1 MSGRREGA
9 PAPSSRELA
18 RLCRRIR
25 RRTAPSQ
32 EKGLPNRA
40 KTCRSKPDE
49 SERSPHPFECIC
61 VECQRRRLQ
70 EWKSAEET
78 RAAQQPSR
86 TDSPKSS
93 KSPRSRKSSKRSRSP
108 EPGAGSPKSTKRSQ
122 SPEPSTSSSQ
132 ASRHPPNRRQR
143 PPAHK
148 AGTRPPSSGYSRYRQ
163 PRRGS
168 LFWHRTRWLAARLII
183 IATLV
188 TAGVIGYHWYSGA
201 PLGAAV
207 EMMTEDYRLAAA
219 CPTESETVFD
229 FLGRASYPDNDSRMS
244 VRYPDGWEAQV
255 CNGDLA
261 YDWSPDTAEAHQP
274 TQTVAPVAAEVFT
287 PDAQATAIPE
297 IRPTAE
303 VPVRRS
309 VATPPSVVEAE
320 SVAVSGMRVDDVT
333 IDAKGL
339 VRTVNILVTNVLD
352 EECTGLVFNVDLLN
366 AEGELVGHMTI
377 GGSGPVPAGKQKK
390 FEQRYVGNTVSEAI
404 VAAITCEGTVAS
416 SIAPT
421 PMPAATN
428 TPAPP
433 PTATNTPAP
442 TLIPPPPLRH
452 IEEKL
457 YMLELINDE
466 RVNTGLNPVVLGDN
480 AAAQLHAETALENC
494 FSSHWGVDGLKPYMR
509 YSLAGG
515 YQSNGENGR
524 GSNYCIK
531 ASDGYR
537 ANSSAKQEILEAM
550 EGWMDSPGH
559 RDNILDPWHKK
570 VNIGLAWDRY
580 NFKAYQHFEG
590 DHVEYGQLPSIKN
603 GVLRMSGTVKNGVR
617 FDDDLDSG
625 VQVYYDPP
633 PHTLTKG
640 QVARTYCYD
649 NGLLVASLRQP
660 LSGGWYYDE
669 DEFIQ
674 TYLPC
679 PDPYSV
685 SANARA
691 GAFS

>member
-1 MSGRREGA
+1 MPRRANQRWRGGDTH
-9 PAPSSRELA
+9 PPY
-18 RLCRRIR
+18 CTCVNCQR
-25 RRTAPSQ
+25 RRLRGWRGEETRSNERQARRRARSQQSRTGPSVPQSAPPDSSKSGTSPPQQSQ
-32 EKGLPNRA
+32 ISPQR
-40 KTCRSKPDE
+40 PDE
-49 SERSPHPFECIC
+49 LERSPHPLECTC

-70 EWKSAEET
+70 QWKSAKET
-78 RAAQQPSR
+78 RAAQRPSR

-93 KSPRSRKSSKRSRSP
+93 KSPRSRKSSKRSRPP
-108 EPGAGSPKSTKRSQ
+108 EPVAGSPKSTKRSQ

-207 EMMTEDYRLAAA
+207 EMMTEDYRLTAA

-261 YDWSPDTAEAHQP
+261 YDWSPDTAEANQP

-320 SVAVSGMRVDDVT
+320 SVVVSGMRVDDVT

-428 TPAPP
+428 TPAPTPTRLP
-433 PTATNTPAP
+433 PATPGLQDALGATSSQKYAGGSPLNRGEIESWVIEFTNEERISVGPQ
-442 TLIPPPPLRH
+442 PLRH
-452 IEEKL
+452 DDAISEIARSHSENMARL
-457 YMLELINDE
+457 DLLSHDIGGTDPTDRATAAGYNCRAHIGGGWYSYGLSENIAEHPRVTRWMGLGRSYSPVDYNRDAEDMAREL
-466 RVNTGLNPVVLGDN
+466 V
-480 AAAQLHAETALENC
+480 
-494 FSSHWGVDGLKPYMR
+494 K
-509 YSLAGG
+509 
-515 YQSNGENGR
+515 
-524 GSNYCIK
+524 
-531 ASDGYR
+531 
-537 ANSSAKQEILEAM
+537 
-550 EGWMDSPGH
+550 GWMSSPGH
-559 RDNILDPWHKK
+559 RENILDR
-570 VNIGLAWDRY
+570 NSRRIGVGIAIQETPKYGHIDETVY
-580 NFKAYQHFEG
+580 ATQNF
-590 DHVEYGQLPSIKN
+590 
-603 GVLRMSGTVKNGVR
+603 
-617 FDDDLDSG
+617 
-625 VQVYYDPP
+625 
-633 PHTLTKG
+633 
-640 QVARTYCYD
+640 
-649 NGLLVASLRQP
+649 
-660 LSGGWYYDE
+660 
-669 DEFIQ
+669 
-674 TYLPC
+674 
-679 PDPYSV
+679 
-685 SANARA
+685 SACR
-691 GAFS
+691 